1 MFGHTV
7 VCYLKPPAWGVLT
20 LRFARME
27 FSFRA
32 LERVGLTVLGLAC
45 TIQRESLCQTGTA
58 LSFLE
63 WDNGKGTGD
72 GLFEP
77 VFVNPTYFYFL
88 KEANHGYET
97 E

>member
-1 MFGHTV
+1 
-7 VCYLKPPAWGVLT
+7 
-20 LRFARME
+20 ME

-32 LERVGLTVLGLAC
+32 LERVGSTALGLAW
-45 TIQRESLCQTGTA
+45 TIQRVLCQTGTA

-63 WDNGKGTGD
+63 WDNSKGTGD

-77 VFVNPTYFYFL
+77 VFVNQTYSDFL
-88 KEANHGYET
+88 KEVEHGNET